1 MTPATFNAQMKR
13 LTTRFGLK
21 ALDQEFCSLVWR
33 ACSEMSDGGFI
44 TFCDVLIGSR
54 KHTDPPR
61 LQEFRDAVLA
71 EQKRKFESDLKAC
84 DHVVHRKPMPEI
96 LTRLGYPSCKTLWDA
111 VEVEREIIRMQRQV
125 EAADKG
131 GA

>member
-71 EQKRKFESDLKAC
+71 EQQ
-84 DHVVHRKPMPEI
+84 RKPMPEI